1 MNTEIYLAKVAEQAD
16 RFDEMARHLSEIAQA
31 GVPFDPERRNL
42 LSVAY
47 KNAVGSRRNALRV
60 VTTLH
65 AKESA
70 RGMETRAEDLA
81 KYRKTIEDELDV
93 TCADILKSLDALL
106 NTDPV
111 RSAEDVEANVFYN
124 KMKADYH
131 RYTAEFASGEKRT
144 QASDL
149 AKAAYEAAT
158 TTALKLDPTHPI
170 RLGLALNYSVFQYEI
185 LNQPREACQTAQAAY
200 DAAGT
205 HNPSVVESE
214 SFQDT
219 NLIATLLNDNLM
231 LWTQHNEE
239 LERQEAAAAA
249 AAAATAARAAAVP
262 AVPAPAA
269 VAETPAETPVPSA
282 LYATKDDPTEEAP
295 RGATPVSEEDD

>member
-1 MNTEIYLAKVAEQAD
+1 MHT
-16 RFDEMARHLSEIAQA
+16 EMARHLSEIAQA

-47 KNAVGSRRNALRV
+47 KNAVGTRRNALRV

-81 KYRKTIEDELDV
+81 KYRMTIEDELDT

-106 NTDPV
+106 SADPV
-111 RSAEDVEANVFYN
+111 KNADDVEANVFYN

-131 RYTAEFASGEKRT
+131 RYTAEFAAGDKRT
-144 QASDL
+144 MASDH

-185 LNQPREACQTAQAAY
+185 LNEPREACRTAQAAF
-200 DAAGT
+200 DAAGN
-205 HNPSVVESE
+205 HNPGTIESE

-219 NLIATLLNDNLM
+219 NLIATLLHDNLM

-239 LERQEAAAAA
+239 LERQEAAALAA
-249 AAAATAARAAAVP
+249 AKAAATASATLTATDTATSADEP
-262 AVPAPAA
+262 SASSPTSAPKDELAKETT
-269 VAETPAETPVPSA
+269 VEETPATEDAETKP
-282 LYATKDDPTEEAP
+282 DDA
-295 RGATPVSEEDD
+295 